1 MPCDGLR
8 SSMVSP
14 AAFAA
19 VERAAPGSDP
29 DPRQPAAAQAAGAL
43 PMRIL
48 VPIVEIAAA
57 RIVIVLDAADRAQQT
72 NRHAHPVMLADFAA
86 RHGHGVEVAALLVK
100 VATLA
105 QFERYNRPPLSGPPT
120 LRLPVTAP
128 ALAKKSATATRRR
141 RAPRVVC
148 TKRGAA
154 FTVRAILA
162 LEATL

>member
-1 MPCDGLR
+1 
-8 SSMVSP
+8 
-14 AAFAA
+14 
-19 VERAAPGSDP
+19 
-29 DPRQPAAAQAAGAL
+29 
-43 PMRIL
+43 MRIL

-72 NRHAHPVMLADFAA
+72 NRHAHPVMLATLRPAMVTESRSPHCLSRSQPSLSLNAIIA
-86 RHGHGVEVAALLVK
+86 RLC
-100 VATLA
+100 
-105 QFERYNRPPLSGPPT
+105 RGPPT